1 MNLKQE
7 ELKTNFQ
14 VTIEPV
20 EYRFFPSASF
30 VLNIPPMMYCFFH
43 VFIPFTSL
51 CLHDILI
58 RSFGIFFNFV

>member
-1 MNLKQE
+1 MKLKQE

-30 VLNIPPMMYCFFH
+30 F
-43 VFIPFTSL
+43 
-51 CLHDILI
+51 
-58 RSFGIFFNFV
+58 

>member
-1 MNLKQE
+1 MTLQGKLITTKGVSTRILLSAFLDRSRGLHETKQE

-30 VLNIPPMMYCFFH
+30 F
-43 VFIPFTSL
+43 
-51 CLHDILI
+51 
-58 RSFGIFFNFV
+58 